1 MTRLLPAVLL
11 LLMHGGA
18 SDVEAQ
24 HLARRITCLL
34 SVVSVQTALAQESVI
49 QVLPRSEPHLAGTLL
64 EVTSDFQEIQHP
76 IGSADL
82 GTENPRDG
90 PAHS

>member
-49 QVLPRSEPHLAGTLL
+49 QVLPRSEPQAGTLL

>member
-24 HLARRITCLL
+24 HLARRLTCLL
-34 SVVSVQTALAQESVI
+34 SVVSVQTVLAQESVI
-49 QVLPRSEPHLAGTLL
+49 QVLHRSESQEARTQLALN
-64 EVTSDFQEIQHP
+64 SDFPESQVP
-76 IGSADL
+76 VGTADF

-90 PAHS
+90 PALS